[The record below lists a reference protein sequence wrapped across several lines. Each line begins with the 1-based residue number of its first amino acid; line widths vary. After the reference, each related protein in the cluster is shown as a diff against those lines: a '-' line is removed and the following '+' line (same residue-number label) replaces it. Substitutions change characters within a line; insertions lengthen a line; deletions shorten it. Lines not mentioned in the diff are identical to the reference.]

1 MRIDFRRPSSERTST
16 VCPER
21 TMKSD
26 LYDTLGIAPNAS
38 EEEIKKAF
46 RRVALLC
53 HPDRNL
59 HNPEAEER
67 FKEANYA
74 YSILGN
80 KEKRGRYDLYRDF
93 RAQSAR
99 WGLPATGAYERFL
112 EDMFLSSSLTN
123 FPQGVPLDLDF
134 LTRFHPLFNVSR
146 ASMLFLRR
154 FYTSLRKEQILDGT
168 PFPFSRFA
176 RKSTKK
182 KNRIFFR
189 TFQDRSRR
197 PSRPSGNGVEDTPLS
212 AEPAQSGR
220 KRDGDIEWI
229 LPVTHDEAEKGASLN
244 VSFPGE
250 SGWQRVLLRVP
261 RGIRDGRK
269 LRIRKK
275 GKWISKAEGYGDLYL
290 EVLIR

>member
-1 MRIDFRRPSSERTST
+1 
-16 VCPER
+16 
-21 TMKSD
+21 MKSD